1 MLNLAELANA
11 ADLADSVIM
20 STLLKAGIKLSF
32 KITSS
37 LLSTSFGL
45 FSFFFLIIGFFLTT
59 FLGFFPP
66 LDGIPSSAVT
76 FLIVSFFAISFW
88 ISFFS
93 DTFASLAIEGPVIK
107 RVVFILFLSYQLPS
121 YLNYFLLRY

>member
-76 FLIVSFFAISFW
+76 FLIVSFFAISFC
-88 ISFFS
+88 
-93 DTFASLAIEGPVIK
+93 DIK
-107 RVVFILFLSYQLPS
+107 K
-121 YLNYFLLRY
+121 YFLYSKIIILIQRIIQYFIHYLF